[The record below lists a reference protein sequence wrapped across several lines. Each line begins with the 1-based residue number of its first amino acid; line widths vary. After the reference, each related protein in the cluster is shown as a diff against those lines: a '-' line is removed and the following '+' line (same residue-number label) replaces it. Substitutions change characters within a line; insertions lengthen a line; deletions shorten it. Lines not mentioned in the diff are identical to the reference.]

1 MIETLDKRPIE
12 DLELSTRSHNALRRA
27 GIDTVGELRRAYGNG
42 ELVRVRGLGKNSI
55 LEIRDKLGNYI
66 AGQQE
71 ESDG

>member
-12 DLELSTRSHNALRRA
+12 DLELSARSHNSLKRA

-42 ELVRVRGLGKNSI
+42 GIFRVRGLGKNSI

-66 AGQQE
+66 ESQQE